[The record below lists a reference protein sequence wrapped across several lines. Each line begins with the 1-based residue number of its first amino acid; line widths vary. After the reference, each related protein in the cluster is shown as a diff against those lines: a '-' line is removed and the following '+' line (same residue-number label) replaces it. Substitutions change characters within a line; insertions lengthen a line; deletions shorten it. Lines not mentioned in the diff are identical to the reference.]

1 MNQKREGTLL
11 GMKPCNPVFELRKD
25 GIQSIGRGDRRR
37 DPSFTVTGRKV
48 EMWIEMQV
56 GW

>member
-1 MNQKREGTLL
+1 MNQKTEGTVL
-11 GMKPCNPVFELRKD
+11 GMKPCNPVFEPRKD